1 MNRSVTI
8 VGVIV
13 ALLVVG
19 GLIGL
24 RVATTPIDL
33 TPSPS
38 PSVGPTPQPTFD
50 PGAGIG
56 RCPTGYR
63 ARPGE
68 PSPEPLK
75 DDAAVLAS
83 AEGDRCSFLT
93 LYLAEAPTTERA
105 TTLIRDAGVE
115 AAAYAESG
123 APGPLRAISLQSGV
137 EVPGILL
144 PDGGYRFAISSDIP
158 WKIAY
163 RDPATTRLAALLISD
178 DCPAPDANLVI
189 RAQDRIRLVL
199 RAYRYRD
206 TQIELCSRPLN
217 VALDVLVFRRD
228 DFELA
233 GELAPL
239 PTPRPFLNPIRLGA
253 DAAASNWWSPEYI
266 AALLSSEKSRGQVS
280 LFAIF
285 VFLSGIISVTGVG
298 AFAVWL
304 LFGSGE
310 REPKRVKQRGK
321 RKGRGGGVSGGPG
334 A

>member
-1 MNRSVTI
+1 MSRSTTI
-8 VGVIV
+8 VGAVV
-13 ALLVVG
+13 ALLIIV

-50 PGAGIG
+50 PGAGLG

-75 DDAAVLAS
+75 DDTEILTAG
-83 AEGDRCSFLT
+83 EGDRCSFLT
-93 LYLAEAPTTERA
+93 LYLAEAPTAGETLTLLRDVGVTAER
-105 TTLIRDAGVE
+105 
-115 AAAYAESG
+115 YAETG
-123 APGPLRAISLQSGV
+123 ITGPLRAISLQSGV

-144 PDGGYRFAISSDIP
+144 PDGGYRFAISTDIP

-163 RDPATTRLAALLISD
+163 RDPETTRLAALLISD
-178 DCPAPDANLVI
+178 DCPAPDANLII

-206 TQIELCSRPLN
+206 ATIELCSRPLE
-217 VALDVLVFRRD
+217 VKLDVLVFRRD

-239 PTPRPFLNPIRLGA
+239 PTPRPLLNPIRLGA

-266 AALLSSEKSRGQVS
+266 AALLASEKSRGQVS

-285 VFLSGIISVTGVG
+285 VFLVGTLSVTGVG

-321 RKGRGGGVSGGPG
+321 RRGRGGRVSGGPG